1 MEASKIGH
9 KSQKYYTYASK
20 IAARQLNELG
30 VSLLERGDVDIQITL
45 NTITQM
51 VSIGSYLEKA
61 ITFLDEANNKVA
73 IAVKVT
79 DEVSEQL
86 ASGAKSASEA
96 ANELDGIVKQLR
108 HIVGN

>member
-1 MEASKIGH
+1 
-9 KSQKYYTYASK
+9 
-20 IAARQLNELG
+20 
-30 VSLLERGDVDIQITL
+30 
-45 NTITQM
+45 M